1 MNPPDAT
8 MSERDHIPVM
18 LPQVMDA
25 LAVDLNRKGT
35 FVDATYGRGGHSQ
48 AILRLLDRQGRL
60 FVLDRDPT
68 AVDEAKKTHHD
79 DGRVTVVH
87 AKFSKIVTELRNR
100 SPEIKVNGIVA
111 DLGVSSPQLDQQHRG
126 FSFSKDGPLDLRM
139 NQNEGISASMWLST
153 VSERELSHVLKTLGD
168 ERFARRIARKIVE
181 YRKSNPISSTGQLSK
196 LVADCVPTSEPQ
208 KHPATRTFLAIR
220 MFINR
225 ELEEISH
232 FLPRCLELLRHG
244 GRLAVISFQSAE
256 HRIIKRFLKEQS
268 IGAPGPRGIPFRQS
282 EFRPTVKLIGK
293 PIRPD
298 DAEIRINRRARSAV
312 LRVAERIAA

>member
-1 MNPPDAT
+1 MT
-8 MSERDHIPVM
+8 ERDHIPVL

-25 LAVDLNRKGT
+25 LAVGRNRNGT

-48 AILRLLDRQGRL
+48 AILDLLDRQGRL

-68 AVDEAKKTHHD
+68 AVDDAKKTHQD

-87 AKFSKIVTELRNR
+87 AKFSKIATELRNR
-100 SPEIKVNGIVA
+100 SPEIKVHGIFA
-111 DLGVSSPQLDQQHRG
+111 DLGVSSPQLDQPHRG
-126 FSFSKDGPLDLRM
+126 FSFSLSKDGPLDLRM
-139 NQNEGISASMWLST
+139 NQCEGISASTWLST

-181 YRKSNPISSTGQLSK
+181 HRKSKPISSTGQLSK
-196 LVADCVPTSEPQ
+196 LVADCVPALEPQ

-220 MFINR
+220 MYINQ
-225 ELEEISH
+225 ELEEISN

-293 PIRPD
+293 PIYPD
-298 DAEIRINRRARSAV
+298 DDEIKINRRARSAV
-312 LRVAERIAA
+312 LRVAERITA